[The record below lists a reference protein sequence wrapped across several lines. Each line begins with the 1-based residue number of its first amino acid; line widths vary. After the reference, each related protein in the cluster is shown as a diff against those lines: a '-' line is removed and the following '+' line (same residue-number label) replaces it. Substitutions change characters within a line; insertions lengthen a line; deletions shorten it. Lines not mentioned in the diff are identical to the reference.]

1 MRCSQLKS
9 YLEVLKL
16 PLRVWL
22 SEDATSI
29 VSKIEFD
36 PHTSQMIGIV
46 LPMNTS
52 TGMPIAFQNLAR
64 NVEEIQLNMKKN
76 KSNYVYIVMAQP
88 LALNVPPFII
98 QMFGTNNKFNTKQV
112 LLRWK
117 YTIEEL
123 KRYIVKTIII
133 EKFKEEIFYF

>member
-1 MRCSQLKS
+1 
-9 YLEVLKL
+9 
-16 PLRVWL
+16 
-22 SEDATSI
+22 
-29 VSKIEFD
+29 
-36 PHTSQMIGIV
+36 MIGIV